1 MEEPF
6 RNPAV
11 SCGELFLGFLLV
23 GVRGF
28 GGVMPWARRMLV
40 DERRWLDDRQFT
52 QILSLAQPLP
62 GPNSL
67 NLAVVVGDR
76 FQGLRGSLSALTGL
90 LLAPICIVLTLATLF
105 DRFGQAG
112 PLHRLLPGLSS
123 AAAGLMVGMG
133 LRLLA
138 GMEREAWVCA
148 LALIAF
154 LSVAWLRLS
163 LVLVLLVLAPVGIA
177 FGHGRAREAK

>member
-1 MEEPF
+1 MTGAF
-6 RNPAV
+6 HSPAV
-11 SCGELFLGFLLV
+11 SRWQLFVAFMRV

-28 GGVMPWARRMLV
+28 GGVMPWARHMLV
-40 DERRWLDDRQFT
+40 DEHQWLDDAQFT

-76 FQGLRGSLSALTGL
+76 FQGPLGALAALAGLLSA
-90 LLAPICIVLTLATLF
+90 PIGIVLTLAALF

-112 PLHRLLPGLSS
+112 PLHRLLPGISA
-123 AAAGLMVGMG
+123 AAAGLMAGMG

-138 GMEREAWVCA
+138 GMEREAWTVA
-148 LALIAF
+148 LALVAF
-154 LSVAWLRLS
+154 LSVVWLHLS

-177 FGHGRAREAK
+177 FGRWGEAA